1 MKIERINKG
10 NWGKIRAFFDL
21 QTEEGFTIKGFK
33 LVEGING
40 LFVGFPSQKGSDDE
54 YHDTIWAERELKDQ
68 VTQMAVKAYGQDIMT
83 PAPDMQASTSAVTPN
98 MDNGF
103 TPSIPSNET
112 VSTVE
117 PFSDEDI
124 PF

>member
-1 MKIERINKG
+1 MNKG

-40 LFVGFPSQKGSDDE
+40 LFVGFPSQKGNDDE
-54 YHDTIWAERELKDQ
+54 YYDTVWADRDIKEQ
-68 VTQMAVKAYGQDIMT
+68 VNQLAVKTYGQEVMVPPIGVADDNFPPPQPE
-83 PAPDMQASTSAVTPN
+83 PAEATAAV
-98 MDNGF
+98 
-103 TPSIPSNET
+103 
-112 VSTVE
+112 
-117 PFSDEDI
+117 PFSDDDI